1 MAQALVPRDVWR
13 SGTRRRCTPY
23 NRASQL
29 SACNVT
35 TSPRITIVSPAA
47 ASDNNGNWQTASR
60 WARFLG
66 KAYRVQVAGSWPI
79 PDQPEPDLLI
89 ALHARRSAVALAAF
103 CERHPDKPSI
113 LALTG
118 TDLYRDIDTVPEA
131 QASLE
136 HASALV
142 VLQEAGLERLPPPLR
157 AKARVIY
164 QSAPALLPAPAGNK
178 RHLDICM
185 IGHLRPEKDP
195 QTFMHAAQLATH
207 PRLRLLHIGGALDP
221 ALAEAARNTEQAT
234 PRYRWR
240 GPMSHA
246 ATRQRLKRCSAMVIA
261 SHMEGGANVIIEA
274 VTSGV
279 PVLASAI
286 DGNRGMLGND
296 YAGYFPPGDAAALAR
311 LLDRIAS
318 DPAFDALLRR
328 QCAARAPLFSP
339 AAEQAA
345 LCDLVD
351 NLLRASAS

>member
-1 MAQALVPRDVWR
+1 M
-13 SGTRRRCTPY
+13 S
-23 NRASQL
+23 
-29 SACNVT
+29 
-35 TSPRITIVSPAA
+35 
-47 ASDNNGNWQTASR
+47 
-60 WARFLG
+60 
-66 KAYRVQVAGSWPI
+66 
-79 PDQPEPDLLI
+79 DQPEPDLLI
-89 ALHARRSAVALAAF
+89 ALHARRSAAALAAF

-113 LALTG
+113 LVLTG
-118 TDLYRDIDTVPEA
+118 TDLYRDIDTSLEA
-131 QASLE
+131 RASLE

-164 QSAPALLPAPAGNK
+164 QSAPTLRPPPETN
-178 RHLDICM
+178 RRQFDVCM
-185 IGHLRPEKDP
+185 IGHLRLEKDP
-195 QTFMHAAQLATH
+195 QTFMRAAQRVTH

-221 ALAEAARNTEQAT
+221 ALAEAAGNTEQAC
-234 PRYRWR
+234 PRYRWL

-246 ATRQRLKRCSAMVIA
+246 ATRQRLKRCAAMVIA

-279 PVLASAI
+279 PVLASDI
-286 DGNRGMLGND
+286 DGNRGMLGAG
-296 YAGYFPPGDAAALAR
+296 YAGYFAPGDDAALAR

-328 QCAARAPLFSP
+328 QCAARAPLFAP
-339 AAEQAA
+339 GAEQAA